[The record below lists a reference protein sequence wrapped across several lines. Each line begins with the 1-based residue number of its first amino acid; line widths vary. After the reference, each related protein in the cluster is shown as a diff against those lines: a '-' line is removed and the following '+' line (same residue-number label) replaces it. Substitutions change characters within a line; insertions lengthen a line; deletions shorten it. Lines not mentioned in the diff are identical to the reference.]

1 MTTVSTTTMTAV
13 VHRAYGEPDIVE
25 VSEVPVPV
33 PGPRE
38 VLIRVEAAALNPAD
52 LFRLRGRPWVLRVGG
67 GLRRPRHGVI
77 GTDAVGAVVAVGEA
91 VTGVRRGDRVFGEA
105 RGSLAQYAVASCERV
120 TRLPD
125 AVAAEDG
132 AAVVMAGLAALHG
145 LRAAGLAP
153 GQRVLI
159 NGAAGGIGHLALQLA
174 AAAGADVT
182 AVCSAANAD
191 WVGDLGAARVVDYTR
206 ESILDLDERFD
217 LVFDNVGNHRMSE
230 VMRLLTPGGV
240 LLPNSGEPGPDGG
253 PLARVAKAAWI
264 NLVARGVR
272 VQTYYSSPRR
282 EDLER
287 LAAML
292 ADGTL
297 RPHVDRVWALREAEA
312 ALAHVASRHAAGKV
326 VVAP

>member
-1 MTTVSTTTMTAV
+1 MTTVSTTTMTAA

-25 VSEVPVPV
+25 ISDVPVPV

-52 LFRLRGRPWVLRVGG
+52 LFKLRGRPWVLRMSG

-77 GTDAVGAVVAVGEA
+77 GTDAAGTVVAVGEA

-105 RGSLAQYAVASCERV
+105 RGSLAEYAVASSERV

-159 NGAAGGIGHLALQLA
+159 NGAAGGIGHLAVQLA
-174 AAAGADVT
+174 TATGAEVT

-191 WVGDLGAARVVDYTR
+191 WVADLGAARVVDYTR

-217 LVFDNVGNHRMSE
+217 LVFDNVGNHRMRE

-253 PLARVAKAAWI
+253 PLARVAKAAWV
-264 NLVARGVR
+264 NLVVRGVR

-312 ALAHVASRHAAGKV
+312 ALARVASRHAAGKV